1 MDGSVEMD
9 YHQET
14 TILRSTVEGNGMPGL
29 GAVSEGVSQ
38 TVATRTRC
46 KARARA
52 TQQWRG
58 ARRKRRCRKR
68 NCRGIGNSD
77 LPRSFPSL
85 PPQLHILYGHES
97 PCRLQAQAI
106 SISQVESGQTVIDNE

>member
-1 MDGSVEMD
+1 MD
-9 YHQET
+9 YQET
-14 TILRSTVEGNGMPGL
+14 VIFYSTLEGNGMAAGL
-29 GAVSEGVSQ
+29 GVVSEGVSQ

-85 PPQLHILYGHES
+85 PPQLHILYGRES
-97 PCRLQAQAI
+97 PCMLQAQPI
-106 SISQVESGQTVIDNE
+106 STSHYV